1 MMLKPHF
8 PLDTGSTQLININST
23 RLHIAVLY
31 KPMCKHTQFLD
42 QDEQLVRQIQPHA
55 QLWLFTTDAS
65 APVTEDP
72 SA

>member
-55 QLWLFTTDAS
+55 QL
-65 APVTEDP
+65 
-72 SA
+72 